1 MKITHTR
8 PDANNSIT
16 SSVRSTRRTKIFA
29 DDNVFADMG
38 ADENVFGE
46 EDPDRDDDDE
56 ATEGEDVDNLDEEL
70 DAELQQD
77 SSAID
82 MDNNITNHLI
92 AECQNCHGIFISA
105 MIASDQIID
114 SINGVCPLCNKD
126 TEQSLLWVVKDY
138 PEDI

>member
-16 SSVRSTRRTKIFA
+16 SSIRSTRKTNIF
-29 DDNVFADMG
+29 
-38 ADENVFGE
+38 ADENVFGDVDPDGNVFGD
-46 EDPDRDDDDE
+46 EDPDADE
-56 ATEGEDVDNLDEEL
+56 GTEDEDVDNLDEPL
-70 DAELQQD
+70 DDELQQD
-77 SSAID
+77 SSTIEI
-82 MDNNITNHLI
+82 DNNITNHLI

-105 MIASDQIID
+105 MIASDQLID

-126 TEQSLLWVVKDY
+126 TEQSLLWIVKDY